1 MNSHRCWI
9 GIAGQTLIQACWARI
24 WFEIQL
30 ISLFHYPLVWGLHNI
45 FAFSWSEIVSPES
58 LGMAFCTNSRL
69 VVRVPFSVTNDIPPR
84 GESKLIVWK
93 EGLGKWK
100 YIYTVF
106 ISCGRWKKDETG
118 RRMKEERGAKVQS
131 NFSHFVCSLERFIGV
146 AVNLIKA
153 RLASSCE

>member
-1 MNSHRCWI
+1 MNSHRCWV
-9 GIAGQTLIQACWARI
+9 GIAGQTLIQACWVRI

-30 ISLFHYPLVWGLHNI
+30 ISLFHYPVLCVRITQYFRIL
-45 FAFSWSEIVSPES
+45 WSEIVSPES

-69 VVRVPFSVTNDIPPR
+69 VVRAPFSVTNDIPPR

-100 YIYTVF
+100 YIYFFFRVGGGKGTKL
-106 ISCGRWKKDETG
+106 GGAWK
-118 RRMKEERGAKVQS
+118 RSKVQS
-131 NFSHFVCSLERFIGV
+131 NFSHFVCSLEHFIGA